1 MNDDKP
7 MSAGT
12 VIVLII
18 LCFFIPLIG
27 IPLLII
33 YVIKHAH
40 EADGF
45 VVNVKQALNE
55 KIEEVTAEQERK
67 KRPNRVKCKYCGAK
81 CTGDHDKCPNCGAP
95 LD

>member
-1 MNDDKP
+1 MNDNKP

-27 IPLLII
+27 VPLLII

-45 VVNVKQALNE
+45 VANVKQALNE
-55 KIEEVTAEQERK
+55 KIEEAKAEQERK
-67 KRPNRVKCKYCGAK
+67 KKPNRVKCKYCGAK
-81 CTGDHDKCPNCGAP
+81 CTGDHDKCPSCGAP